1 MVLHIILYYQYKF
14 VAESSIKLHLILRDL
29 TMYRTFNFFPCNNI
43 DTAFPTTLTQLMTR
57 LVPHYM
63 YVGLL
68 METEQSYTP
77 INAILVTTD
86 YQSKASGS
94 CST

>member
-1 MVLHIILYYQYKF
+1 
-14 VAESSIKLHLILRDL
+14 
-29 TMYRTFNFFPCNNI
+29 MYHTFNFFQYNNI
-43 DTAFPTTLTQLMTR
+43 DTAFPMTLTQLMTR

-68 METEQSYTP
+68 METEQPYTP
-77 INAILVTTD
+77 INAILGITD
-86 YQSKASGS
+86 YQPKASGS